1 MSLSVGG
8 LITGLDTDSIISK
21 LMQVEQRPIA
31 LLQQKEADFQV
42 RLSSYGVLK
51 GAMSKLK
58 SAVEVLKDTSAFQGN
73 KIGTTHEEILTA
85 SVNSEAVKGKYSI
98 KVMELAQEEKV
109 MSDSFSSSDT
119 SVGTGALTINVGAG
133 KPIEIEITEDNNTLE
148 DIAQAI
154 NDADGDVSA
163 GIIKKD
169 DNNYYLVL
177 SSTKT
182 GTDNTISVTVDDDDG
197 NDSDIN
203 GLSKLASTN
212 LTVNQPA
219 KNAQLIID
227 GIENIERQT
236 NTIDDLIP
244 GITLDLL
251 QKNDSESVTVTVEKD
266 YDSIEKK
273 IESFVSAYNSVV
285 DAFSSAQKFN
295 DDTGEAGALLG
306 DSSAISMRN
315 RIRSL
320 IGTTVSGL
328 PDNVNSLSRI
338 GIAADTNGKLSMDS
352 SKLGDAL
359 KNNID
364 DVQTLFTQETS
375 GNEGI
380 ALKFFN
386 HLDGVLDPIDG
397 LFATKEE
404 SINKSIQGIYG
415 DIERIELRLEKREEN
430 LRRQFIALETIMGQI
445 QATGNF
451 LTQQLDGLAELSSS
465 INKR

>member
-42 RLSSYGVLK
+42 RLSSYGILK
-51 GAMSKLK
+51 GAMSGLK
-58 SAVEVLKDTSAFQGN
+58 SAAEALKEISAFQGN
-73 KIGTTHEEILTA
+73 KISASHEDILTA

-109 MSDSFSSSDT
+109 MTDSFSSSDT
-119 SVGTGALTINVGAG
+119 SVGTGVLTIKVGAG
-133 KPIEIEITEDNNTLE
+133 EPIEIEITEDNNTLE
-148 DIAQAI
+148 DIAQSI
-154 NDADGDVSA
+154 NDADGDVTA
-163 GIIKKD
+163 GIIKQD

-177 SSTKT
+177 SSSKT
-182 GTDNTISVTVDDDDG
+182 GTDNTISVTVDDDDE
-197 NDSDIN
+197 NDSDTN

-219 KNAQLIID
+219 KNAQIIID
-227 GIENIERQT
+227 GIENIERQA

-244 GITLDLL
+244 GVTLDLL
-251 QKNDSESVTVTVEKD
+251 QKNDSESVTVTVERD
-266 YDSIEKK
+266 YDSIKNK

-285 DAFSSAQKFN
+285 DAFSSAQKYN
-295 DDTGEAGALLG
+295 AETGEAGALLG
-306 DSSAISMRN
+306 DSSAMSMRN

-328 PDNVNSLSRI
+328 PDNANSLSRI
-338 GIAADTNGKLSMDS
+338 GIATDTNGKLSIDS
-352 SKLGDAL
+352 SKLDDAL
-359 KNNID
+359 KNNRN

-386 HLDGVLDPIDG
+386 HLDGVLDAIDG

-404 SINKSIQGIYG
+404 SINKAIQGIHS
-415 DIERIELRLEKREEN
+415 DIERIGLRLEKREEN
-430 LRRQFIALETIMGQI
+430 LRRQFIALETVMGQI
-445 QATGNF
+445 QATGDF